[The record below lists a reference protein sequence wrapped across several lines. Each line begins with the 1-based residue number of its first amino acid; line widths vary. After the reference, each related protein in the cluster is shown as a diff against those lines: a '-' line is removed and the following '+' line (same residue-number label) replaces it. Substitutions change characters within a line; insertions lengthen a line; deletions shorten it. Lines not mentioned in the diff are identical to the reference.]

1 MTYAKRRIQICACV
15 RPRRRAMAS
24 TPQPGLDAE
33 AAPPSVEAV
42 REATRAVLPLVDLET
57 VKEREVVAMVE
68 QRLGAM
74 VADAEPLRAAVQ
86 DEIDRCLLQDDELL
100 MATRAPAPPAGVAA
114 GAAAGAAA
122 APSVGSGGEP
132 KRKGKP
138 KRKRAGGLDGFVVDD
153 DEDDEDYLGEDDDE
167 DDEDDDGPR
176 ATKNTQ
182 KTQRPNAV
190 AARRYTKAEWRDARH
205 DWSAPAPT
213 PRADANEPF
222 APNTET
228 PTGGARAP
236 GAPPIAKVTDDKILS
251 ALASVCERDGAPGAT
266 AKALASVLTIPK
278 SEVNKAL
285 YRLER
290 AGEAKKSADPA
301 GGAPAWTPVHPAR
314 ANEGANGRTSV
325 ATFGGPSES
334 KKETEGPNPA
344 VQNSAARVDGEVC
357 ALSETRR
364 VSVGEYR
371 GAKHVSLREFYCKNG
386 IWLPGKKGINLS
398 VEQWVGLKAAAA
410 AVTARLR
417 SNETGDVVVAELGKH
432 RRVTVGFFRGAA
444 TVGVREFYEKNG
456 EMFPGFRGLNMSK
469 EQWDVLVAHVE
480 AVDEALRRAS

>member
-1 MTYAKRRIQICACV
+1 
-15 RPRRRAMAS
+15 MAA

-100 MATRAPAPPAGVAA
+100 MATRAPAPPAGAA
-114 GAAAGAAA
+114 SGAAAGAAA

-190 AARRYTKAEWRDARH
+190 AARRYTKAEWREARH

-228 PTGGARAP
+228 PTGGA
-236 GAPPIAKVTDDKILS
+236 PPIAKVTDDKIIS

-314 ANEGANGRTSV
+314 ANAGANDGPSV

-334 KKETEGPNPA
+334 KKETEEPNPA
-344 VQNSAARVDGEVC
+344 VQKSAALSVDGEVC

-371 GAKHVSLREFYCKNG
+371 GAKHVSLREFYCKDG

-417 SNETGDVVVAELGKH
+417 SNETGDVVVAELGKS
-432 RRVTVGFFRGAA
+432 RRVTVGSFRGAA

-456 EMFPGFRGLNMSK
+456 ETLPGFRGLNMSK

>member
-1 MTYAKRRIQICACV
+1 
-15 RPRRRAMAS
+15 MAA
-24 TPQPGLDAE
+24 TPQPGLDAD

-114 GAAAGAAA
+114 GAAA

-138 KRKRAGGLDGFVVDD
+138 KRKRAGSLDGFVVDD

-190 AARRYTKAEWRDARH
+190 AVRRYTKAEWREARH

-228 PTGGARAP
+228 PTGGTG

-314 ANEGANGRTSV
+314 ANGVSNDRPSV

-334 KKETEGPNPA
+334 
-344 VQNSAARVDGEVC
+344 
-357 ALSETRR
+357 
-364 VSVGEYR
+364 
-371 GAKHVSLREFYCKNG
+371 
-386 IWLPGKKGINLS
+386 
-398 VEQWVGLKAAAA
+398 
-410 AVTARLR
+410 
-417 SNETGDVVVAELGKH
+417 
-432 RRVTVGFFRGAA
+432 
-444 TVGVREFYEKNG
+444 
-456 EMFPGFRGLNMSK
+456 
-469 EQWDVLVAHVE
+469 
-480 AVDEALRRAS
+480 